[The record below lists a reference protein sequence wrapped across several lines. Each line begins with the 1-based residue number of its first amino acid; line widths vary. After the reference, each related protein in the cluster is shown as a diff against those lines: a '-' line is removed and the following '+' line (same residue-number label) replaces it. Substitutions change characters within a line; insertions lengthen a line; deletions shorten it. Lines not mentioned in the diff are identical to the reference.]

1 MALSEKLRIELFLP
15 HNTHPAYKALL
26 ATFQE
31 EFTTTFGGCTVISH
45 VEGQYQSEENQQ
57 TITDPIQI
65 LFVDTNLQ
73 PALHQQ
79 DVQRHLHQIYETAYE
94 ALEEEAILISV
105 YAVSHVTPPPF
116 QQS

>member
-15 HNTHPAYKALL
+15 DNPHPAYKALL
-26 ATFQE
+26 ATFQD

-45 VEGQYQSEENQQ
+45 VEGHYRSEENQQ
-57 TITDPIQI
+57 TITDHIHI
-65 LFVDTNLQ
+65 LFVDTDLQ

-79 DVQRHLHQIYETAYE
+79 AVEQYLHLVYETAYE

-105 YAVSHVTPPPF
+105 YSVCHVTPPAF